1 MSKELHT
8 SAACNSAFILAQIA
22 FLISLTSADT
32 VVSQAAC
39 HCLRSIA
46 LAERQQGVPA
56 NPSFS
61 EDELSKRNPIY
72 EQLGDPNV
80 TIIGL
85 CFYVCTM
92 ISGTIFCA
100 GRVGYQKRIRKLIR
114 FLAYP
119 SPIHTAVWQECY
131 WRWRGLYEFI
141 SQPHPSTLEESEKNY
156 HTSSWEVAIFRP
168 YFGSSHGDLFHRKST
183 CNGATSHCS

>member
-1 MSKELHT
+1 M
-8 SAACNSAFILAQIA
+8 
-22 FLISLTSADT
+22 
-32 VVSQAAC
+32 VSQAAG

-46 LAERQQGVPA
+46 LADRQPGAPE

-85 CFYVCTM
+85 SSCVCVM
-92 ISGTIFCA
+92 KSSMIFCA

-141 SQPHPSTLEESEKNY
+141 SEPHTSTLDDSEKNY
-156 HTSSWEVAIFRP
+156 HTSSWEVVIFRP
-168 YFGSSHGDLFHRKST
+168 YFWHSSHWDHFHRKSM
-183 CNGATSHCS
+183 CSGAISLCS